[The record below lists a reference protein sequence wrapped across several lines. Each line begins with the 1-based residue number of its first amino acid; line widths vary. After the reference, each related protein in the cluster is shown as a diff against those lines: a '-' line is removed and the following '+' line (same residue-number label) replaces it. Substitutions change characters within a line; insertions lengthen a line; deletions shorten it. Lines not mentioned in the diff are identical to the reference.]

1 MNKEIA
7 NNSTIHLL
15 IDKIIFFQDVVQR
28 TILNCQKNKLLE
40 IINTN
45 DTNLCIEKL
54 FEINTKLILIK
65 KNISDALKENKNEEF
80 SSDGSI
86 DELQIVANE
95 LSTIFKDYGTTNLED
110 LLKICFGNN
119 TLEKIK
125 NNNQNSDNNTNSNNN
140 NELNEITEYEK
151 YELLRSY
158 FHPISYK
165 VLVKKSST
173 TPKEENL
180 QVFPQVFKKI
190 SIDNILID
198 ENTQTFDCFDF
209 HSDIKS
215 FHLKLNGLKLY
226 ISCNEKIIIINGM
239 MDDVVV
245 EFMNN
250 KYIDNKI
257 RLLLTS
263 QVFDDSNFII
273 FKNFIY
279 SLKIKDFLI
288 NNLENLHNI
297 FNGYQ
302 SNLNSMK
309 NNTLSQNIKDFLFYD
324 NYNKRRI
331 LIELLLDPKNNEN
344 IYLSYL
350 LYDLLS
356 NDTNGNIDSKD
367 QVQIFDSFTWFIKK
381 QFKHAVKKMIQYNN
395 EITNYDINKIPL
407 EQQICFLKVPLHVK
421 EKALTKLKEIKSK
434 GDDNGSK
441 ARQYLDGLLKIPF
454 QIYKR
459 EPSLN
464 YMNESRELFRNLL
477 LKHEKKM
484 VEWKITIPEKEKY
497 TSIEILYNLQNI
509 LFFIQKEKRKWN
521 EKVLQDF
528 LLEGTKK
535 TMDQRINKI
544 KLIYDFY
551 QEDLNKKDD
560 INNVNIVN
568 DINHVK
574 NKKNL
579 KKKIME
585 SISSQIKLVDDV
597 TIEKIMEVFKLSE
610 VTGLNEIND
619 FEKEKNDIL
628 NKFKNIKEYL
638 KDVKSSL
645 DKSIY
650 GHEKAKKQIETII
663 AQWLNGEQYGY
674 CFGFE
679 GPPGVGKTSLAKYGL
694 SECLKDENGISRP
707 FSMIQMGGDS
717 NGSTLQGHNYTYV
730 GSTWGSIVQILI
742 DKKCMNPIIFIDEVD
757 KISKTEHGKEIVGIL
772 THLLDTT
779 QNDCF
784 QDKYFSGIE
793 FDLSKALFILSY
805 NDVNAID
812 KILLDRIHRIKFN
825 HLSLEDK
832 LIIVNK
838 HILPEI
844 YKKVGLENTIF
855 MNNSTLTHII
865 EEYTNESG
873 VRKLKEILFEII
885 GDFNLNLLKK
895 DCFNKINTNT
905 TDSLIL
911 PIEITMED
919 IKTNYLKDK
928 NEIKYK
934 KIHGTHEIGIING
947 LWANS
952 YGQGGVIPIQ
962 ARFYPCDEFLH
973 LKLTGMQGD
982 VMKESMNVAL
992 TLAWNLTNAK
1002 RKEEIQQ
1009 MYNHGKNQYGIH
1021 IHCPEGSTPKDGPSA
1036 GTAITTVLYSLL
1048 NDQSIN
1054 YEIAITG
1061 EISLDGNITEIG
1073 GLDLKILGG
1082 LKAGV
1087 KKFIYPKENERDYN
1101 QFTEKYKE
1109 KETLENI
1116 SFCSVDKIEE
1126 VFKLC
1131 FTS

>member
-1 MNKEIA
+1 MNKEIT
-7 NNSTIHLL
+7 NTSKINLL
-15 IDKIIFFQDVVQR
+15 IDKIFFFQEVIQR
-28 TILNCQKNKLLE
+28 TILSCQKNKLLE

-45 DTNLCIEKL
+45 DSNLCIEKL
-54 FEINTKLILIK
+54 FEMNTKLLLIK
-65 KNISDALKENKNEEF
+65 KNISDSLKENKNDTNDTNEEF
-80 SSDGSI
+80 NSEGWI
-86 DELQIVANE
+86 DELQIIANE

-125 NNNQNSDNNTNSNNN
+125 INNHNNN
-140 NELNEITEYEK
+140 NTDDGELNEIIEYDK

-165 VLVKKSST
+165 VLVKKNSSIT
-173 TPKEENL
+173 KEETH
-180 QVFPQVFKKI
+180 QPVKKI
-190 SIDNILID
+190 SIDNITID
-198 ENTQTFDCFDF
+198 ENTKTFDCFDF
-209 HSDIKS
+209 HSEIKS
-215 FHLKLNGLKLY
+215 FYLKLNGLKLY

-239 MDDVVV
+239 IDDVVV

-257 RLLLTS
+257 RILLTS
-263 QVFDDSNFII
+263 QVFDDSDFII

-288 NNLENLHNI
+288 NNIENLHNI

-302 SNLNSMK
+302 CNLISIK

-356 NDTNGNIDSKD
+356 NDINGNIDSKD

-395 EITNYDINKIPL
+395 EIVNYDINKVPL
-407 EQQICFLKVPLHVK
+407 EQQICFLKAPLHVK

-434 GDDNGSK
+434 SDDNGSK

-454 QIYKR
+454 QTYKR
-459 EPSLN
+459 EPPLN
-464 YMNESRELFRNLL
+464 YMNEIRELFRNLL
-477 LKHEKKM
+477 LKHEEKM
-484 VEWKITIPEKEKY
+484 LEWKVNVPQKEKY
-497 TSIEILYNLQNI
+497 TSIEIIHKVQNI
-509 LFFIQKEKRKWN
+509 LFFIQKEERKWN
-521 EKVLQDF
+521 EKMLHDF

-535 TMDQRINKI
+535 TIDQRMNKI
-544 KLIYDFY
+544 KPIYDFY
-551 QEDLNKKDD
+551 QEDLNKEDKK
-560 INNVNIVN
+560 
-568 DINHVK
+568 NH
-574 NKKNL
+574 KNL

-585 SISSQIKLVDDV
+585 SISSQIKLLDNE
-597 TIEKIMEVFKLSE
+597 TLQKIMEIFKLIEASASSE
-610 VTGLNEIND
+610 LKKEINNI
-619 FEKEKNDIL
+619 F

-638 KDVKSSL
+638 KDVKFSL

-663 AQWLNGEQYGY
+663 AQWLNGEQHGY

-742 DKKCMNPIIFIDEVD
+742 DKKCMNPIIFIDEID

-805 NDVNAID
+805 NDATAID

-832 LIIVNK
+832 LIILNK

-844 YKKVGLENTIF
+844 YKKFGLENTIF

-885 GDFNLNLLKK
+885 GNFNLTMLKK
-895 DCFNKINTNT
+895 DCFINTN
-905 TDSLIL
+905 DDLIL
-911 PIEITMED
+911 PIEITIED

-934 KIHGTHEIGIING
+934 KIHAIDEIGIMNG

-962 ARFYPCDEFLH
+962 ARFYPCEEFLH

-982 VMKESMNVAL
+982 IMKESMNVAL

-1002 RKEEIQQ
+1002 RKEEIQL
-1009 MYNHGKNQYGIH
+1009 MYKHGKNQYGIH

-1048 NDQSIN
+1048 NDQPIN

-1087 KKFIYPKENERDYN
+1087 KKFIYPKENERDYK
-1101 QFTEKYKE
+1101 QLIEKYIE
-1109 KETLENI
+1109 KEMFQNI
-1116 SFCSVDKIEE
+1116 SFYSVDKIQE
-1126 VFKLC
+1126 VFELC
-1131 FTS
+1131 FTK